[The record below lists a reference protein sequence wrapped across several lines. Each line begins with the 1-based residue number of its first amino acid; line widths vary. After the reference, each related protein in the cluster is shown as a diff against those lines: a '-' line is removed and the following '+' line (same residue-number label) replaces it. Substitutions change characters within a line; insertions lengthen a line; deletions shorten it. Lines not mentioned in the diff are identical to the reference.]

1 MLQCDCKS
9 PSGNVIELT
18 NDGNALNCT
27 GVALKFECQNCEKLF
42 DYDAHLNH
50 ICEYDCDKKRISYG
64 DNVDAVN
71 MFETNNVM
79 ALIRDNVAQLNMLI
93 NEFPDEIVAAEGNG
107 TINSTAKAAKSH
119 VCKICKRSYVH
130 GTGLARH
137 MKSHGANTEKIL
149 RVRPVNTKQNVTA
162 KVVCHCLFCGRIF
175 STVSEALK
183 HYANDHNG
191 VHPNVDAEKE
201 NEPSNV
207 NDQNFG
213 EKVIRLLLYF
223 LLVPLIL
230 RNKM

>member
-1 MLQCDCKS
+1 M
-9 PSGNVIELT
+9 
-18 NDGNALNCT
+18 NCT

-64 DNVDAVN
+64 DNVEAVN
-71 MFETNNVM
+71 MFETNHVM
-79 ALIRDNVAQLNMLI
+79 ALMRDNVAQLSMLI
-93 NEFPDEIVAAEGNG
+93 NEFPDEILTAEGNSN
-107 TINSTAKAAKSH
+107 INSTAKVAKSH
-119 VCKICKRSYVH
+119 VCKVCKRSYVH

-137 MKSHGANTEKIL
+137 MKSHGTNMEKIL

-191 VHPNVDAEKE
+191 VLPNSDAEQE
-201 NEPSNV
+201 NEPIDGNEQNV
-207 NDQNFG
+207 G
-213 EKVIRLLLYF
+213 EKVTNPLVAILLF
-223 LLVPLIL
+223 IT
-230 RNKM
+230 